1 MGRSKS
7 KVKINQMKETQS
19 KKHKIYNKTQKHN
32 ISLQPHCPGKQHYLD
47 NETDLH
53 YQLMVHT
60 YAHEKEYKHGT
71 SNWENSI
78 DARMKPPSSS
88 HCIFRNC
95 ILLFMYLK
103 WSRYDLHFANKLK

>member
-78 DARMKPPSSS
+78 DARMKPPSTVIAYSEIVFFYS
-88 HCIFRNC
+88 CI
-95 ILLFMYLK
+95 
-103 WSRYDLHFANKLK
+103 

>member
-7 KVKINQMKETQS
+7 KVKINQMKETKS
-19 KKHKIYNKTQKHN
+19 KKNKIYNKTQKHN

-47 NETDLH
+47 NETELH
-53 YQLMVHT
+53 YQLTVRT

-88 HCIFRNC
+88 HCIFQNC

-103 WSRYDLHFANKLK
+103 WSRYNLHFANKLM